1 MSQPDTISSG
11 GTTAGNAVE
20 QHSIDYIPAE
30 ERHGN
35 VWRQGPFWFVTNFNF
50 FSIALGFVGPSL
62 GLSVLWTVVAG
73 VLGLVFGGLFM
84 AFHGSQ
90 GPKLG
95 LPQMIQARAQF
106 GYRGVIVPT
115 LAVVITLRRRRK
127 KRAVASV
134 DKPAAPTTTSGHAA
148 SATWPVATNASTSTS
163 RSAGSCAPG
172 AAA

>member
-1 MSQPDTISSG
+1 MAKLKRLLDIYRFPG
-11 GTTAGNAVE
+11 F
-20 QHSIDYIPAE
+20 IPQLKV
-30 ERHGN
+30 RG
-35 VWRQGPFWFVTNFNF
+35 
-50 FSIALGFVGPSL
+50 I
-62 GLSVLWTVVAG
+62 
-73 VLGLVFGGLFM
+73 FGD
-84 AFHGSQ
+84 
-90 GPKLG
+90 P
-95 LPQMIQARAQF
+95 
-106 GYRGVIVPT
+106 